1 MYDPIWLTTFLAVA
15 RSRGFSE
22 AGRQLGLRQST
33 VSQHVRKLEA
43 QIGRRLFVRD
53 THSVTLTADGD
64 ALKQFAQ
71 DIVELNER
79 AERYFAGIEL
89 RGRIRFGTSEDFAL
103 SQLPEV
109 LREFRRRHP
118 AIDVELTVGLS
129 GDLHRKLDTRKLDLL
144 LAKRQ
149 CGDSRGKVVWRDRLV
164 WVGRPDFRPDLDRP
178 LPLVTFPPP
187 SIGHAAAIEALDR
200 MRRPWR
206 ISCLSRSLSGLR
218 AAALAGLGVAVQA
231 RNLIVDGLDELP
243 PSAGLPELGD
253 TEFVVISAESNA
265 RSPAAAL
272 RAALVANGDRFRSPG
287 AAR

>member
-1 MYDPIWLTTFLAVA
+1 MYDPAQLATFLAVA
-15 RSRGFSE
+15 QTRGFSD

-33 VSQHVRKLEA
+33 VSQHIRKLEA

-53 THSVTLTADGD
+53 THSVTLTVDGN
-64 ALKQFAQ
+64 ALKEFAQ
-71 DIVELNER
+71 SIIELNER
-79 AERYFAGIEL
+79 AERYFAGTEL

-129 GDLHRKLDTRKLDLL
+129 GDLYRKLDARKLDLL

-149 CGDSRGKVVWRDRLV
+149 RGDNRGKVVWRDRLV
-164 WVGRPDFRPDLDRP
+164 WVGREDWQPDPDRP

-187 SIGHAAAIEALDR
+187 SIGHTAAIEALDQV
-200 MRRPWR
+200 RRPWR
-206 ISCLSRSLSGLR
+206 IACLSGSLSGLR
-218 AAALAGLGVAVQA
+218 AAAMAGLGVVVQA
-231 RNLIVDGLDELP
+231 RNLIVEGLVELP
-243 PSAGLPELGD
+243 RSAGLPELGD
-253 TEFVVISAESNA
+253 TEFVVISADKNP

-272 RAALVANGDRFRSPG
+272 SATLIANGARFRSV
-287 AAR
+287 